1 VIEKRPADVVLVVA
15 AHPDDELLGA
25 GGTLARHARRGAAVH
40 ALVLSDGASSRYEAD
55 MAEVLAKSAQRAG
68 EVLGL
73 ASVQVGS
80 LPDQRLDAVP
90 LLEVTRLVEAV
101 TDELRPDVVYTHFPG
116 DVNADH
122 GVVARAAWTAC
133 RPFVLP
139 GLRRFAVFETPSST
153 EWAWPLD
160 GAEFVPN
167 SFVDIADTLPDKLA
181 AMACYETELRD
192 YPHPRSLRALRE
204 RAAYWGCR
212 AGRAEV
218 EPFRVLREVC

>member
-1 VIEKRPADVVLVVA
+1 MIEDRPGDVVLVVA

-25 GGTLARHARRGAAVH
+25 GGTLARHVRHGAAVH
-40 ALVLSDGASSRYEAD
+40 ALVLSDGATSRYAD
-55 MAEVLAKSAQRAG
+55 GMAEILAKSAQRAA

-80 LPDQRLDAVP
+80 LPDQRLDALP
-90 LLEVTRLVEAV
+90 LLDVTRLVEAV
-101 TDELRPDVVYTHFPG
+101 TDELRPDVVYTHYPH

-139 GLRRFAVFETPSST
+139 RLRRFAVFETPSST
-153 EWAWPLD
+153 EWAWPMG

-167 SFVDIADTLPDKLA
+167 SFVDIAGTLEDKLT

-192 YPHPRSLRALRE
+192 YPHPRSLLALRE
-204 RAAYWGCR
+204 RAAYWGSR
-212 AGRAEV
+212 AGRRAV
-218 EPFRVLREVC
+218 EPFRVLREVD

>member
-1 VIEKRPADVVLVVA
+1 MTDMWADDVVLVVA

-25 GGTLARHARRGAAVH
+25 GGTVARHAQHGAAVH
-40 ALVLSDGASSRYEAD
+40 ALVMSDGASSRYAAD
-55 MAEVLAKSAQRAG
+55 MADVLAKSARRAG
-68 EVLGL
+68 EVLGA
-73 ASVQVGS
+73 ASVRVGA
-80 LPDQRLDAVP
+80 LPDQRLDVLP
-90 LLEVTRLVEAV
+90 LLEVTQLVEAV
-101 TDELRPDVVYTHFPG
+101 ADELRPDVVYTHFPG

-153 EWAWPLD
+153 EWAWPLE

-167 SFVDIADTLPDKLA
+167 SFVDIAGTLPDKLA
-181 AMACYETELRD
+181 AMACYESELRD

-204 RAAYWGCR
+204 RAAYWGSR
-212 AGRAEV
+212 VGRTAA
-218 EPFRVLREVC
+218 EPFRILREVR